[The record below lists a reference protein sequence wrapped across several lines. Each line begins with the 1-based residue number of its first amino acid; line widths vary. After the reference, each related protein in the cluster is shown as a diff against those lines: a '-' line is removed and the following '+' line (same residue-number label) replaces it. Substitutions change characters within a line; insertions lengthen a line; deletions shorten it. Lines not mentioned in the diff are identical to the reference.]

1 MMATKTAMPRLL
13 LALILASPL
22 SGCITDEFD
31 QVAIPQIS
39 VEDSAPLGGEAL
51 AQRKVEMNRAL
62 SDMIAFHETMA
73 SMIDRRDSR
82 SISVF
87 DHFMAMY
94 MGTHLDPLL
103 RPEWP
108 SGHPELISLDA
119 NLRFAQAEI
128 LIQMRYPR
136 RVQRV
141 IDDIDRRYQ
150 GRGSMLVNYPIGQQ
164 NTLEEAVEL
173 LKDRKWRG

>member
-1 MMATKTAMPRLL
+1 MFAEHTLPRLL
-13 LALILASPL
+13 LAVTLVSLL
-22 SGCITDEFD
+22 SACMTDGFD
-31 QVAIPQIS
+31 QVAIQQIE
-39 VEDSAPLGGEAL
+39 VEESAPLGGEAL
-51 AQRKVEMNRAL
+51 AQRKVEMQRAL
-62 SDMIAFHETMA
+62 SDMRAFHETMA

-87 DHFMAMY
+87 DNFMAMY

-119 NLRFAQAEI
+119 NLRFTQAEI
-128 LIQMRYPR
+128 LVQMRYPR

-141 IDDIDRRYQ
+141 IEDIDRRYQ
-150 GRGSMLVNYPIGQQ
+150 GRGNMLVDYPIGEQ
-164 NTLEEAVEL
+164 NTLAEALEM
-173 LKDRKWRG
+173 LKDRKWKG